1 MKIKL
6 VKFNDIDADGASE
19 IDYDLSI
26 GKVYNVVD
34 RDIEMGI
41 RKYTIIN
48 SIGEKINA
56 FEDEVEVQL

>member
-6 VKFNDIDADGASE
+6 VKFNDIDADGANA

-26 GKVYNVVD
+26 GRVYNVVD
-34 RDIEMGI
+34 IGIAMGF
-41 RKYTIIN
+41 RKFTIIN
-48 SIGEKINA
+48 SIGEKITV